1 MQKHSQRERI
11 IAHIQSTFGA
21 EPEYLWADSPDA
33 AVFRHPTSRKW
44 FAIMMDVALSRLG
57 LSGEGTVWVMNVK
70 SSPLM
75 IGSLLSEKGV
85 LPAYHMNK
93 DHWVSI
99 LLDGTVS
106 DKQILPLLELSY
118 DSVAPK
124 RRRRAAPDDQ

>member
-1 MQKHSQRERI
+1 MQKCSQRTRI

-21 EPEYLWADSPDA
+21 EPEYLWADSPDT

-57 LSGEGTVWVMNVK
+57 LPGEGTVWVMNVK

-75 IGSLLSEKGV
+75 IGSLLSEKGF

-93 DHWVSI
+93 NHWVSI

-118 DSVAPK
+118 DSVTPK
-124 RRRRAAPDDQ
+124 RRRKAAPDDQ